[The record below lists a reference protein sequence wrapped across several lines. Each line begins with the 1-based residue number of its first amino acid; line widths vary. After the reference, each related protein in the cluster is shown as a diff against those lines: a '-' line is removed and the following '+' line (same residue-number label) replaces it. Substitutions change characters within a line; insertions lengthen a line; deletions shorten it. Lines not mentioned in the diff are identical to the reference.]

1 MDKNEYNCN
10 LKNNL
15 VLYIYPNI
23 FFSYR
28 GSTGKGVDKNP
39 CPFPILANLA
49 MSPDSAPAAIMQ
61 TPNTICCV
69 SPLAKFT

>member
-1 MDKNEYNCN
+1 MNQKKY
-10 LKNNL
+10 
-15 VLYIYPNI
+15 

-49 MSPDSAPAAIMQ
+49 IFPDSAPAAIIQ
-61 TPNTICCV
+61 IPNTICCV
-69 SPLAKFT
+69 LPSVKFT